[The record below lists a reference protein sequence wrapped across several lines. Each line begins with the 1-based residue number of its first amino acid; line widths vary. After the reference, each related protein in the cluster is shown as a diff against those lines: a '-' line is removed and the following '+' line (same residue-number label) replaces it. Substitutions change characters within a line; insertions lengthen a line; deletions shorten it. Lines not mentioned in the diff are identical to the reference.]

1 MLKKFKLTIISLITS
16 FTILF
21 PISTYITINVLQN
34 NPNKIK
40 AVNNKKENYIISKKQ
55 DITVLLILE
64 KNKENVKYRKRR
76 NINEEELLYNIEK
89 NIYLEEDPI
98 EEKYLILKISPHDNK
113 ICLTNIPTEIKT
125 VAQTNEGI
133 PIIEGTLKEIRRSSG
148 VNFLKNSIE
157 NLTKIEIDKI
167 IKMDENA
174 IDSILNCLGGV
185 KILSKN
191 KSSFEI
197 LDSKKFIDILY
208 KDPKFAFSLLKNN
221 FNNKT
226 NINSFFATLSNV
238 SYTDISIYDFQCRTK
253 GFEKLI
259 EERKPN
265 LIYLDIKTKRIEN
278 QDTLTQK
285 SLKEIE
291 KTYK

>member
-1 MLKKFKLTIISLITS
+1 MIKKFKLTLISLITS

-40 AVNNKKENYIISKKQ
+40 AVNNKEKYIISKKQ

-64 KNKENVKYRKRR
+64 KNKENIKPQKKRK
-76 NINEEELLYNIEK
+76 INEEEILYNIEK
-89 NIYLEEDPI
+89 NIYLEEDPK
-98 EEKYLILKISPHDNK
+98 EEKYLILTISPHDNK
-113 ICLTNIPTEIKT
+113 ICLTNIPTTIKT
-125 VAQTNEGI
+125 VAQTNEGT
-133 PIIEGTLKEIRRSSG
+133 PIVEGTLKEIRRTSG
-148 VNFLKNSIE
+148 ANFLKSSIE

-174 IDSILNCLGGV
+174 IDSVLNNLGGV

-191 KSSFEI
+191 ENNFEI
-197 LDSKKFIDILY
+197 LDSKKFLDILY
-208 KDPKFAFSLLKNN
+208 KNPKFAFSLLKNN
-221 FNNKT
+221 FTNKT

-238 SYTDISIYDFQCRTK
+238 SSTDISIYDFQCRTK
-253 GFEKLI
+253 GFEKLM

-265 LIYLDIKTKRIEN
+265 LIYIDVKTKKIEN
-278 QDTLTQK
+278 QDTLTQE

-291 KTYK
+291 KAYK